1 MNNPI
6 SKALE
11 PLGRLIAVVSG
22 YALLGLA
29 FAMSVEIV
37 GRKLFAFSFQGID
50 DIGGYVLA
58 IVAVAGAG
66 CGVITKTHVRIDI
79 FLVRLPKGLQRFL
92 NMLAMIAMAGFACF
106 STWRGARVLEESV
119 EFGSRAVN
127 PLQTPLWIPQ
137 AIWLL
142 GLGFFS
148 AVSCAYAVHAVK
160 LFFSG
165 SNALNAFYG
174 PVSVNKDLE
183 EELQALEE
191 RREEGMEL

>member
-22 YALLGLA
+22 YVLLGLA

-58 IVAVAGAG
+58 IIAVAGAG
-66 CGVITKTHVRIDI
+66 CGVITKIYVRIDI

-92 NMLAMIAMAGFACF
+92 NMLAMIAMAG
-106 STWRGARVLEESV
+106 SHQMLKYPYYQSHLGYHLLSV
-119 EFGSRAVN
+119 TRSLLKKSDYL
-127 PLQTPLWIPQ
+127 LQM
-137 AIWLL
+137 LL
-142 GLGFFS
+142 YHKHFCNYNYYYLH
-148 AVSCAYAVHAVK
+148 Y
-160 LFFSG
+160 
-165 SNALNAFYG
+165 
-174 PVSVNKDLE
+174 
-183 EELQALEE
+183 
-191 RREEGMEL
+191 